1 LIKPL
6 YSPQQVLQMLQQEVN
21 AAGGQTNWARSAR
34 VDRPQLSKILHGRRP
49 ISADVARRLGL
60 RCIVCYVHDSQ
71 KNALVDLD
79 VGRNRI
85 LLPDDVVHMLVR
97 AVRSA
102 GGQAQWARKM
112 AVDRTVLNK
121 VLSGDR
127 TLPPQIYQ
135 ALKLHKAVA
144 YARPDYFD

>member
-1 LIKPL
+1 
-6 YSPQQVLQMLQQEVN
+6 MLQQEVN

-34 VDRPQLSKILHGRRP
+34 VDRPQLSKMLHGRRP

-60 RCIVCYVHDSQ
+60 ICIVCYMHESRKHAAV
-71 KNALVDLD
+71 NFNLE
-79 VGRNRI
+79 RNCI
-85 LLPDDVVHMLVR
+85 LSSDDVVHMLVR

-112 AVDRTVLNK
+112 AVDRTILNK

-127 TLPPQIYQ
+127 TLPPQIYR
-135 ALKLHKAVA
+135 ALELHKVIA
-144 YARPDYFD
+144 YARPDPF